1 MSAHRSVSARSDRNA
16 AGRADARGLDAGRRD
31 GARPEELAH
40 HRARTWVQCLEAD
53 PSLGGA
59 RLHTEQE
66 VGAAS
71 ATAPVGAPPGG
82 GTSEESRLFERWLR
96 HRDRD
101 ARESLV
107 RRFMPLARSL
117 ARRYDRSSEP
127 LDDLVQVASL
137 GLLKALDR
145 FDPGRGHSFPSFAV
159 PTILGEMRRYFR
171 DSGWSVH
178 VPRGAQERALRVR
191 DAQERLANEQGRA
204 PTANQLAEYLEL
216 DLEEIIDALQAIQAY
231 EALSLD
237 APRPGADDDVMAYGE
252 AMGREDER
260 FELVELDAT
269 LTTVLEHIPPR
280 ERMILR
286 MRFVEDLTQT
296 EIAARVGIS
305 QMQVS
310 RLLRRSLDQL
320 RSLTDDARRAPRER
334 DEARVGRTPSFRGR

>member
-1 MSAHRSVSARSDRNA
+1 MTSSVSAVPKHASPN
-16 AGRADARGLDAGRRD
+16 G
-31 GARPEELAH
+31 H
-40 HRARTWVQCLEAD
+40 HD
-53 PSLGGA
+53 
-59 RLHTEQE
+59 EQE
-66 VGAAS
+66 
-71 ATAPVGAPPGG
+71 
-82 GTSEESRLFERWLR
+82 LFARW
-96 HRDRD
+96 HEHGDRE
-101 ARESLV
+101 AREALV
-107 RRFMPLARSL
+107 ARFMPLTRSL

-127 LDDLVQVASL
+127 FDDLLQVASL

-145 FDPGRGHSFPSFAV
+145 FDPELGHSFPSFAV

-191 DAQERLANEQGRA
+191 DAQEQLANERGRA
-204 PTANQLAEYLEL
+204 PTVNQLAEYLEF
-216 DLEEIIDALQAIQAY
+216 DIEEIIDALQAIQAY

-237 APRPGADDDVMAYGE
+237 APRPGADDDVMAYGDS
-252 AMGREDER
+252 MGHDDER

-269 LTTVLEHIPPR
+269 ISAVLERIPPR
-280 ERMILR
+280 ERLILR

-320 RSLTDDARRAPRER
+320 RALTDEGRDVTRRRK
-334 DEARVGRTPSFRGR
+334 RGLSE